1 MDDAALASRA
11 RAERDRFSELLGDL
25 LEQVD
30 QKRAAHLALDFARH
44 VLDIERDGIAQPVRA
59 VCLEYVEVCHE
70 AIDLGEVPPRLP
82 EVRDRLL
89 EVAAQ
94 WDTNR
99 HVLARGAGP
108 ILDAARVGTEQML
121 AKARGRA
128 RPLRSRASTLPANCR
143 RRSVSGTRS
152 IDRRAPM
159 SGSSPVTPVGRK
171 PVGRCCTSSG
181 RNPIRTMTPGD
192 HCAARVAPP
201 RPTRSVRTRTTPPT
215 TPLKWA
221 PPSARPMV

>member
-1 MDDAALASRA
+1 MIV
-11 RAERDRFSELLGDL
+11 FPELLADL

-30 QKRAAHLALDFARH
+30 QKHAAHLALDFARH

-59 VCLEYVEVCHE
+59 ACLEYVEVCHE

-82 EVRDRLL
+82 EVTDRLL

-121 AKARGRA
+121 AKARGH
-128 RPLRSRASTLPANCR
+128 
-143 RRSVSGTRS
+143 G
-152 IDRRAPM
+152 
-159 SGSSPVTPVGRK
+159 
-171 PVGRCCTSSG
+171 
-181 RNPIRTMTPGD
+181 
-192 HCAARVAPP
+192 
-201 RPTRSVRTRTTPPT
+201 PT
-215 TPLKWA
+215 TPIPCLYVARQLHAEVGQWYAEHGQEGTDKRLVARHARWEEGRWQVLHILRTE
-221 PPSARPMV
+221 PSPHNDAG